1 MIIDRGSEQSK
12 RLSKVRLLGEW
23 WGSLRYK
30 NVVCSSAFRVLRTLS
45 LTFSL
50 EASFFLA
57 VLLTNCVAYD
67 RIMQSDPYCLSGGVV
82 HRLVNDQVFRSQT
95 NNLSGDGMSV
105 RALGTTT
112 KGNFWETRWRLIW
125 IQYDE
130 WWNEQYNKMK
140 GMNGTS
146 ELECTTTWKGVRYQ
160 NWNEWWTIEWYVP
173 ASSFDCLLVLTFRWI
188 QHSLPCPLII
198 SCLIRRCLKTEYA
211 PLSLPRMKVRRGFVL
226 WLSSCQCAALVLSV
240 GVWCRRVP
248 QIV

>member
-1 MIIDRGSEQSK
+1 MGIFAVQKCCLLVGIPSSQDSFIDVQ
-12 RLSKVRLLGEW
+12 LG
-23 WGSLRYK
+23 
-30 NVVCSSAFRVLRTLS
+30 
-45 LTFSL
+45 
-50 EASFFLA
+50 SFFLSRSVVDELCGVWQNHA
-57 VLLTNCVAYD
+57 IGSILFVWRRSTSFG
-67 RIMQSDPYCLSGGVV
+67 QWPGLSFS
-82 HRLVNDQVFRSQT
+82 NQQP
-95 NNLSGDGMSV
+95 
-105 RALGTTT
+105 
-112 KGNFWETRWRLIW
+112 
-125 IQYDE
+125 E
-130 WWNEQYNKMK
+130 WWWHVSQSVGNNNHRELLRYTVEIHLDHYNMMNDERNNTTMLK